1 MRLEARLPVAVIGG
15 GPVGLA
21 AAAQLVTRGLPVQLY
36 ERGATAAANVRSWS
50 HVRLFSPWRF
60 NVDAAA
66 AALLQNSGW
75 REPLPGVLP
84 TGRELYELYLAPLAA
99 ALGPRVIETNT
110 SVRSISRR
118 GIDKVITHGRDKHP
132 FLLTLEDAA
141 GAWRTELARAV
152 IDASGTW
159 QSPNPLGASGIRVPG
174 EARFADHIA
183 YGIPDVLE
191 AERKLYAGKVTLV
204 VGGGHSAANAVLDL
218 LTLAAAETGTRVL
231 WAIRNTSLARI
242 FGGGAAD
249 QLPARGELG
258 TRLRRAVEARRLQV
272 TLGFKAES
280 VRSSADGLLVAGR
293 VGADETVVGPVDRIL
308 VSTGQRPDLELAR
321 ELRTDPDPWLE
332 CPRGLAA
339 QIDPNLH
346 ACGTVMPHGYRQ
358 LAQPEPGYFAVGAK
372 SYGRAPTF
380 LMATG
385 YEQVRSVVAHLA
397 GDQAAADD
405 VRLVLPETGICFD
418 DLGAD
423 SPATCCTEAPPT
435 CCPGAPSL
443 ERTPDILPAPESRP

>member
-1 MRLEARLPVAVIGG
+1 MTPEARLPVAVIGG

-21 AAAQLVTRGLPVQLY
+21 AAAQLVARGLPVQLY

-66 AALLQNSGW
+66 AALLQTSGW
-75 REPLPGVLP
+75 REPPPGVLP

-99 ALGPRVIETNT
+99 ALGPRAIETNAT
-110 SVRSISRR
+110 VRSISRH
-118 GIDKVITHGRDKHP
+118 GIDKVVTRGRERHP
-132 FLLTLEDAA
+132 FLLTVEDAA

-174 EARFADHIA
+174 EARFAEHIA

-218 LTLAAAETGTRVL
+218 LALAAAETGTRVV

-280 VRSSADGLLVAGR
+280 VRSSADGLLVVGR
-293 VGADETVVGPVDRIL
+293 VGTDEMVLGPVDRIL
-308 VSTGQRPDLELAR
+308 VSTGQRPDMELAR
-321 ELRTDPDPWLE
+321 ELRTDLDPWLE

-423 SPATCCTEAPPT
+423 SPATCCTEAPQT
-435 CCPGAPSL
+435 CCGGAPQL
-443 ERTPDILPAPESRP
+443 EGTPDILPVAESRP